1 MSPSS
6 RGPTP
11 WLIGVNLALA
21 LALALLWLAPGAPAQ
36 WRHWQPPAAQ
46 APTLDDIQAALLE
59 PNPAATAAYPA
70 VLDRPVMNP
79 GRRPAA
85 VATAPQDPASA
96 PPSAI
101 EQVRLLGIVAGP
113 ALNGVMIEQD
123 GKTSFVRRGER
134 VGDWTLDTLQGREA
148 SFVRGGER
156 RRIELPI
163 AHATADAKAAP
174 ATPQAPARAATGAP
188 APRTPAPAPAV
199 AVRPAPAPAPAA
211 PPAAAASAAPRSGSV
226 AAFGGS
232 APAKPANPPR

>member
-1 MSPSS
+1 MSKLA
-6 RGPTP
+6 TP
-11 WLIGVNLALA
+11 LYLLAVA
-21 LALALLWLAPGAPAQ
+21 LMALLLAALWLGPGPLAAWRQWQAPP
-36 WRHWQPPAAQ
+36 AQ
-46 APTLDDIQAALLE
+46 APNLDDVRTALLRA
-59 PNPAATAAYPA
+59 NPAAAAAYPA

-85 VATAPQDPASA
+85 VAAAPQDPASA

-199 AVRPAPAPAPAA
+199 AVRPAPAPAPAPAA